1 MLTRLRSIVQD
12 VNQEP
17 NLTVALDNLVTHVK
31 EAMNTECCSVYLADY
46 KATHFMLRATDGL
59 SPDSIGRVSI
69 GFSEGLIGYVG
80 QREEP
85 INIANARQH
94 PRYKHAP
101 EVDEERFNAFLGVPV
116 IHQRKVLGVIS
127 VQQKNSRIFDEDEE
141 AFMVTLAVQ
150 LASVLAHA
158 ETRSLLQQQD
168 AEKKSFTSQH
178 LHCVPGSGGIAIGY
192 AYVAH
197 PVADFESVSL
207 RKVYNSDAQI
217 ERFYLSVRE
226 TRLEFKQMA
235 AKLAD
240 QLPEDALDIFDA
252 YLQMLDTASL
262 GVDVEVQIRKGWCAI
277 SALKIVIEKLIAQFE
292 AMNDVYIRERATD
305 VRDLGHRVLGHLL
318 QNEVSRKKM
327 PAEAI
332 LFAEEV
338 TASMLA
344 EIPREQL
351 RGMVSVKGSSNSH
364 AAIMARALG
373 IPAVMGVTDVP
384 LLQLEGDR
392 IIIDGYSGNLLIGPP
407 DDVLR
412 EYQELVNEEQA
423 LEQELLVET
432 HLPAK
437 SIDGEP
443 ISLMLNAGLGT
454 EFEYAQASAS
464 DGIGLFRTEYLFMV
478 KDSFP
483 SEQEQ
488 YELYREVLS
497 KRQELPVI
505 MRILD
510 IGGDKSLP
518 YMPIEEDNPFLGWR
532 GIRIT
537 LDHPEIFLVQVR
549 AMIRANIDFGNLH
562 IMLPMVSAVE
572 EVDESVRLIR
582 QAYFEVKDEV
592 KAQNPDQQVTKPL
605 VGIMIEVPSMIYL
618 IDDVADRIDFC
629 SVGSN
634 DLTQYMLAVDR
645 NNARVS
651 ALYNFFHPAV
661 LRALKEII
669 NKAEFHG
676 IATSICGELAGDPG
690 GAILLFGMGYR
701 QLSMNANSLA
711 KVKWVI
717 RKLTVTE
724 CEELLHRC
732 LYCSHAA
739 TVRSEIDRFME
750 SKDLGGLIRAGR

>member
-17 NLTVALDNLVTHVK
+17 DLAVALDNLVSHVK
-31 EAMNTECCSVYLADY
+31 EAMKTECCSVYLANYDES
-46 KATHFMLRATDGL
+46 HFMLRASDGL
-59 SPDSIGRVSI
+59 SPTSVGQVGI

-85 INIANARQH
+85 INVACAQDH
-94 PRYKHAP
+94 PRYKYTP
-101 EVDEERFNAFLGVPV
+101 EVGEDHFNAFLGVP
-116 IHQRKVLGVIS
+116 IINQRRVLGVIS
-127 VQQKNSRIFDEDEE
+127 VQQKNSRIFNEDEE

-158 ETRSLLQQQD
+158 ETRALLQQEA
-168 AEKKSFTSQH
+168 AEKKAFGSQH
-178 LHCVPGSGGIAIGY
+178 LQCVSGSDGVAIGI

-197 PVADFESVSL
+197 PIADFESVSL
-207 RKVYNSDAQI
+207 RKVYDSDA
-217 ERFYLSVRE
+217 EVKRFYLSVRA
-226 TRLEFKQMA
+226 TRLEFKDMA
-235 AKLAD
+235 SKLAD
-240 QLPEDALDIFDA
+240 QLPDDALDIFDA

-262 GVDVEVQIRKGWCAI
+262 GSDVEKQIRKGWCAI
-277 SALKIVIEKLIAQFE
+277 SALKIVVEKLIAQFE

-305 VRDLGHRVLGHLL
+305 IRDLGHRVLGHLL
-318 QNEVSRKKM
+318 QNEVRRKQI
-327 PAEAI
+327 PDQAI

-344 EIPREQL
+344 EIPSEQL
-351 RGMVSVKGSSNSH
+351 KGVVSVKGSSNSH

-373 IPAVMGVTDVP
+373 VPAVMGVTDIP
-384 LLQLEGDR
+384 LLQLEGEK
-392 IIIDGYSGNLLIGPP
+392 IIIDGYAGSLLVAPP
-407 DDVLR
+407 ADVIK
-412 EYQELVNEEQA
+412 EYQQLINEEMA
-423 LEQELLVET
+423 LAQELLTDT

-437 SIDGEP
+437 TLDGES
-443 ISLMLNAGLGT
+443 ILIMLNAGLGT

-518 YMPIEEDNPFLGWR
+518 YLPIVEDNPFLGWR

-572 EVDESVRLIR
+572 EVDESIRLIS
-582 QAYFEVKDEV
+582 QAYFEVRDESNHSV
-592 KAQNPDQQVTKPL
+592 VARPL
-605 VGIMIEVPSMIYL
+605 VGIMIEVPSMLYL
-618 IDDVADRIDFC
+618 IDDLADKIDFC

-651 ALYNFFHPAV
+651 ALYDYFHPAV
-661 LRALKEII
+661 LRALKDII
-669 NKAEFHG
+669 GKAQFHG
-676 IATSICGELAGDPG
+676 ISTSICGELAGDPG
-690 GAILLFGMGYR
+690 GAILLFAMGYR

-717 RKLTVTE
+717 RKLTLAE
-724 CEELLHRC
+724 SEDLLHRC
-732 LYCSHAA
+732 LYASHAA
-739 TVRSEIDRFME
+739 TVRKEINAFLE
-750 SKDLGGLIRAGR
+750 GKGLGG

>member
-17 NLTVALDNLVTHVK
+17 DLTVALNNLVSHVK
-31 EAMNTECCSVYLADY
+31 SAMQTECCSVYLADY
-46 KATHFMLRATDGL
+46 EAYHFILRASDGL
-59 SPDSIGRVSI
+59 SPESIGQVSI

-85 INIANARQH
+85 INIASAQTH
-94 PRYKHAP
+94 PRYKETP
-101 EVDEERFNAFLGVPV
+101 EVKEELFNAFLGVP
-116 IHQRKVLGVIS
+116 IINQRRVLGVIS
-127 VQQKNSRIFDEDEE
+127 VQQKSSRIFDEDEE

-158 ETRSLLQQQD
+158 ETRSLLQQEA
-168 AEKKSFTSQH
+168 AEKKAFGTQYV
-178 LHCVPGSGGIAIGY
+178 HCVPGSGGVAIGY

-207 RKVYNSDAQI
+207 RKVYNSDTQI
-217 ERFYLSVRE
+217 KRFYVAVRA
-226 TRLEFKQMA
+226 TRREFKEMA
-235 AKLAD
+235 LKLAD
-240 QLPEDALDIFDA
+240 QLPKDTLDIFDG
-252 YLQMLDTASL
+252 YLQMLDSASF
-262 GVDVEVQIRKGWCAI
+262 GADVEVQITNGWCAI
-277 SALKIVIEKLIAQFE
+277 SALKIAIEKLISQFE
-292 AMNDVYIRERATD
+292 AMNDVYIRERAAD

-318 QNEVSRKKM
+318 QNEVNRKTM
-327 PAEAI
+327 PDETI

-344 EIPREQL
+344 EIPSQQL
-351 RGMVSVKGSSNSH
+351 LGVVSVKGSSNSH

-373 IPAVMGVTDVP
+373 VPAVMGVTDIP
-384 LLQLEGDR
+384 LLQLEGER
-392 IIIDGYSGNLLIGPP
+392 IIIDGYAGTLLVRPP
-407 DDVLR
+407 DDVIK
-412 EYQELVNEEQA
+412 EYQQLIAEEAQ
-423 LEQELLVET
+423 LQQELQVDT

-437 SIDGEP
+437 SMDGES

-454 EFEYAQASAS
+454 EYEYAQAVAS
-464 DGIGLFRTEYLFMV
+464 DGIGLFRTEYLFMI

-518 YMPIEEDNPFLGWR
+518 YLPIVEDNPFLGWR

-549 AMIRANIDFGNLH
+549 AMIRANIDLGNLH

-572 EVDESVRLIR
+572 EVDESIRLIS
-582 QAYFEVKDEV
+582 QAYFEVSDETPNAV
-592 KAQNPDQQVTKPL
+592 VTKPL
-605 VGIMIEVPSMIYL
+605 VGIMIEVPSMLYL
-618 IDDVADRIDFC
+618 IDDLADKIDFC

-634 DLTQYMLAVDR
+634 DLTQYLLAVDR

-651 ALYNFFHPAV
+651 SLYDYFHPAV
-661 LRALKEII
+661 LRALKDII
-669 NKAEFHG
+669 GKAEFHG
-676 IATSICGELAGDPG
+676 ISTSICGELAGDPG
-690 GAILLFGMGYR
+690 GAILLFAMGYR
-701 QLSMNANSLA
+701 QLSMNASSLP

-717 RKLTVTE
+717 RKLTMTE
-724 CEELLHRC
+724 CEDLLHRC
-732 LYCSHAA
+732 LYSSRASE
-739 TVRSEIDRFME
+739 VRQLMNQFME
-750 SKDLGGLIRAGR
+750 SKGLGGLIRAGR